1 MKVNASDVT
10 EVFHSRMSTK
20 PLVEG
25 LCQLVRVPSLDV
37 LLTVVQK
44 AFGIHGE
51 YIGVE
56 EQTPVSAANDRSFLR
71 ALFKGPNRVC
81 MSF

>member
-1 MKVNASDVT
+1 MPTCSSSLFGCSANG
-10 EVFHSRMSTK
+10 RTK
-20 PLVEG
+20 
-25 LCQLVRVPSLDV
+25 
-37 LLTVVQK
+37 
-44 AFGIHGE
+44 GIHGE